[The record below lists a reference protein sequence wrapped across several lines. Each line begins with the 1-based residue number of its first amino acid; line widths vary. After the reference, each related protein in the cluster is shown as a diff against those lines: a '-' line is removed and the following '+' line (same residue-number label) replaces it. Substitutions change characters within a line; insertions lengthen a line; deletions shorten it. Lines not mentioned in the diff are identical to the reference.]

1 MYSPEQRLKAIE
13 LYIKYGFYAA
23 AVIRELGYPSE
34 TRTIKSWYLQ
44 YNQDGFLK
52 TSKESYG
59 KYTDE
64 EKHRAI
70 EFYLEHGKRLRYTI
84 HCLGYPSRELLSSW
98 IKESEPDA
106 IHTNCV
112 SQKSIV
118 KSSLET
124 KTEAVKELHTRDSS
138 AKAIADKYGVKRTTL
153 YVWSNK
159 LLSKE
164 FKENMVDN
172 RCKDLSNTKEE
183 LLTQIDELKQQ
194 VFALQLEKD
203 VLEKANE
210 LLKKEVGITLKD
222 LSNREK
228 AEVIGAILPKYRL
241 NKLLIALKISKSSY
255 YYQLNAMKQSDK
267 YSDLRIYIK
276 NIFEENYNSY
286 GYRSIHATLKQ
297 LDITISEKVIRRLMK
312 EDQLVVISN
321 RRKKYSSYKGE
332 ISPEVENLL
341 NRDFHADKPNEK
353 WLTDITEFSI
363 PAGKAYLSPII
374 DCFDG
379 LVVSWAVG
387 TSPNA
392 KLANTMLLEGI
403 NTLRTNEK
411 PVVHSDRGCHYR
423 WPEWISIIE
432 SNGLKRS
439 MSKKGCSPDNAAC
452 EAFFGRLKNEMF
464 YNRNWQGVRVEEFIE
479 QVNEYIEWYN
489 SKRIKLSLGAK
500 SPIRYRIDLGL
511 MA

>member
-1 MYSPEQRLKAIE
+1 
-13 LYIKYGFYAA
+13 
-23 AVIRELGYPSE
+23 
-34 TRTIKSWYLQ
+34 
-44 YNQDGFLK
+44 
-52 TSKESYG
+52 
-59 KYTDE
+59 
-64 EKHRAI
+64 
-70 EFYLEHGKRLRYTI
+70 
-84 HCLGYPSRELLSSW
+84 
-98 IKESEPDA
+98 
-106 IHTNCV
+106 
-112 SQKSIV
+112 
-118 KSSLET
+118 
-124 KTEAVKELHTRDSS
+124 
-138 AKAIADKYGVKRTTL
+138 
-153 YVWSNK
+153 
-159 LLSKE
+159 
-164 FKENMVDN
+164 MVDN

-183 LLTQIDELKQQ
+183 LLTQIDELRQQ

-210 LLKKEVGITLKD
+210 LLKKEEGITLKD

-228 AEVIGAILPKYRL
+228 AEVIGTFLPKYRL

-255 YYQLNAMKQSDK
+255 FYQLNAMKQSDK

-403 NTLRTNEK
+403 NTLRPNEK

-464 YNRNWQGVRVEEFIE
+464 YNRNWQGVSVEEFIE

-489 SKRIKLSLGAK
+489 SKRIKLSLWAK

>member
-1 MYSPEQRLKAIE
+1 MYSLEQRLKAIE
-13 LYIKYGFYAA
+13 LYIKYGFCAA
-23 AVIRELGYPSE
+23 VVIRELGYPTE
-34 TRTIKSWYLQ
+34 TRTLKSWYLQ
-44 YNQDGFLK
+44 YKKNGLLK
-52 TSKESYG
+52 TSKEIYG
-59 KYTDE
+59 RYTDE
-64 EKHRAI
+64 EKDKAI
-70 EFYLEHGKRLRYTI
+70 KFYLEHGKRLRYTVR
-84 HCLGYPSRELLSSW
+84 CLGYPSRELLSSW
-98 IKESEPDA
+98 IKESDTSSA
-106 IHTNCV
+106 YTHCV
-112 SQKSIV
+112 SNKAIV
-118 KSSLET
+118 QSPLET
-124 KTEAVKELHTRDSS
+124 KTEAVRELHTRGGT
-138 AKAIADKYGVKRTTL
+138 ANTVADKYGVKRTTL
-153 YVWSNK
+153 YAWSNK

-172 RCKDLSNTKEE
+172 KHKNLANAKEE
-183 LLTQIDELKQQ
+183 LLNQIYELKKQ
-194 VFALQLEKD
+194 VFALQIEKD

-210 LLKKEVGITLKD
+210 VLKKEEGITLKD

-228 AEVIGAILPKYRL
+228 AEVIGALLPKYRL
-241 NKLLIALKISKSSY
+241 NKLLVILRMSKSSY
-255 YYQLNAMKQSDK
+255 FYQLYAMKRSDK
-267 YSDLRIYIK
+267 YSDLRIRIK
-276 NIFEENYNSY
+276 NIFEDNYNSY
-286 GYRSIHATLKQ
+286 GYRRIHATLKQ
-297 LDITISEKVIRRLMK
+297 LNITVSEKVVRKLMK
-312 EDQLVVISN
+312 EDQLVAISN

-332 ISPEVENLL
+332 ISPEVDNLL

-379 LVVSWAVG
+379 LVVSWSVG

-403 NTLRTNEK
+403 STLQPHEK
-411 PVVHSDRGCHYR
+411 PIVHSDRGCHYR

-439 MSKKGCSPDNAAC
+439 MSKKGYSPDNAAC
-452 EAFFGRLKNEMF
+452 EAFFGRLKTEMF
-464 YNRNWQGVRVEEFIE
+464 YNRNWQGVSLEEFIE
-479 QVNEYIEWYN
+479 QLNKYIEWYN

>member
-1 MYSPEQRLKAIE
+1 MSQNSN
-13 LYIKYGFYAA
+13 F
-23 AVIRELGYPSE
+23 
-34 TRTIKSWYLQ
+34 TNIKSIHIEYTL
-44 YNQDGFLK
+44 FMSISLSILSLK
-52 TSKESYG
+52 LSMTMGTLY
-59 KYTDE
+59 
-64 EKHRAI
+64 
-70 EFYLEHGKRLRYTI
+70 
-84 HCLGYPSRELLSSW
+84 CLGYPSRELLSSW

-124 KTEAVKELHTRDSS
+124 KTEAVRELHTRDSS
-138 AKAIADKYGVKRTTL
+138 AKAIADKYGVKRTNL

-183 LLTQIDELKQQ
+183 LLAQIDELKQQ

-210 LLKKEVGITLKD
+210 LLKKEEGITLKD

-228 AEVIGAILPKYRL
+228 AEVIGALLPKYRL

-267 YSDLRIYIK
+267 YSDLRIYKK

-286 GYRSIHATLKQ
+286 GYRRIHATLKQ

-341 NRDFHADKPNEK
+341 NRDFHANIPNEK
-353 WLTDITEFSI
+353 WFTDITEFSI
-363 PAGKAYLSPII
+363 PAGKA
-374 DCFDG
+374 
-379 LVVSWAVG
+379 
-387 TSPNA
+387 
-392 KLANTMLLEGI
+392 
-403 NTLRTNEK
+403 
-411 PVVHSDRGCHYR
+411 
-423 WPEWISIIE
+423 
-432 SNGLKRS
+432 
-439 MSKKGCSPDNAAC
+439 
-452 EAFFGRLKNEMF
+452 
-464 YNRNWQGVRVEEFIE
+464 
-479 QVNEYIEWYN
+479 
-489 SKRIKLSLGAK
+489 
-500 SPIRYRIDLGL
+500 
-511 MA
+511 

>member
-1 MYSPEQRLKAIE
+1 M
-13 LYIKYGFYAA
+13 
-23 AVIRELGYPSE
+23 
-34 TRTIKSWYLQ
+34 
-44 YNQDGFLK
+44 
-52 TSKESYG
+52 
-59 KYTDE
+59 
-64 EKHRAI
+64 
-70 EFYLEHGKRLRYTI
+70 
-84 HCLGYPSRELLSSW
+84 GYPSRELLSSW
-98 IKESEPDA
+98 VKESEPDFVN
-106 IHTNCV
+106 TNCV

-124 KTEAVKELHTRDSS
+124 KTEAVRELHTRDSS

-183 LLTQIDELKQQ
+183 LLTQIDKLNQQ

-210 LLKKEVGITLKD
+210 LLKKEEGITLKD

-228 AEVIGAILPKYRL
+228 AEVIGALLPKYRL
-241 NKLLIALKISKSSY
+241 NKLLITLKISKSSY

-286 GYRSIHATLKQ
+286 GYRRIHATLKQ
-297 LDITISEKVIRRLMK
+297 LDITISEKVIRRLMQ
-312 EDQLVVISN
+312 EDQLVIISN

-353 WLTDITEFSI
+353 WLTDITELSI

-403 NTLRTNEK
+403 NTLRPNEK

-423 WPEWISIIE
+423 WPE
-432 SNGLKRS
+432 
-439 MSKKGCSPDNAAC
+439 
-452 EAFFGRLKNEMF
+452 
-464 YNRNWQGVRVEEFIE
+464 
-479 QVNEYIEWYN
+479 
-489 SKRIKLSLGAK
+489 
-500 SPIRYRIDLGL
+500 
-511 MA
+511 